1 MKVRNLFFAI
11 LASAAVLVGCEEK
24 GGDFGAPSIKI
35 EPAELTFEQ
44 VGQTNTVSVTSSRDW
59 KVVETTIPEGWN
71 VVPMS
76 GQASSSAVQVS
87 VFAPENKG
95 TDISAKIKFTAG
107 VVEGVLAV
115 NQAGTAGNPEDM
127 IVYFNNFD
135 KEEAT
140 QSYGDNFTYWPYLD
154 QFAGWQN
161 QTGSGAANV
170 AYEYNGASTR
180 ANSKPK
186 DGSGLSAMN
195 NIMVSKKAGSF
206 FRVKEIALPDGV
218 SDYTLSFGIQ
228 KYSGA
233 NISNEFTKAY
243 ISKDGSKWVE
253 LKWTPSDLPNEN
265 YWKLASHTFTLPEGT
280 SKLYIHFTNE
290 DSANDFRIE
299 DLKLS
304 KSIEAGE
311 KVDFSNGVDL
321 GGGSGSGEV
330 VGTPQ
335 GTGTLE
341 DPFNAAA
348 AHEKIKTLGADVNSE
363 EVYVKGKIAKITEV
377 NIQYGNA
384 GYSISDDGN
393 LTGALD
399 IYRGNY
405 FNGDKFTSEGQI
417 NEGDEVVV
425 CGKLVNF
432 KGNTPQ
438 MAQGSKIISINGKG
452 QDEIKTFYVSPSDI
466 DIAADETSYTIKVS
480 GNVNWTAVVT
490 EAENGFVNI
499 SSGTSGNGEGNIVLT
514 IIPNSS
520 TEKSRKAKIKVST
533 TESGVHQKEF
543 EVVLTQARKIA
554 GGAGSE
560 VYTLDA
566 TVVKGS
572 DNGYATSE
580 DIEVDG
586 IIWNV
591 TGNATMLPWR
601 IGGKNLTNQD
611 REVYSKTPYAK
622 ELTKIV
628 LTLGTKT
635 LDLNSCKLVYSTSA
649 DFTGAKEIPFDYKQ
663 GEIELMAA
671 DGNFPANAYYKFVF
685 NVSAGSKNQY
695 VQFSKVVF
703 WAN

>member
-1 MKVRNLFFAI
+1 MKIRNLFLSV
-11 LASAAVLVGCEEK
+11 LATAAVLVGCEEK

-35 EPAELTFEQ
+35 KPAELTFEQ

-71 VVPMS
+71 VTPMS

-87 VFAPENKG
+87 VVAPENNG

-107 VVEGVLAV
+107 VVEGVLTV
-115 NQAGTAGNPEDM
+115 NQAGTAGDPEDM
-127 IVYFNNFD
+127 IVYFNDFD
-135 KEEAT
+135 KELAT
-140 QSYGDNFTYWPYLD
+140 KTYGESGTYWPYLD
-154 QFAGWQN
+154 QFEGWKN
-161 QTGSGAANV
+161 EKGSGADGV
-170 AYEYNGASTR
+170 TYEFKGASAR
-180 ANSKPK
+180 ANSLPK
-186 DGSGLSAMN
+186 DGSGLSAKN
-195 NIMVSKKAGSF
+195 NVMVSKNSGSY
-206 FRVKEIALPDGV
+206 FRVKEITLPEGV
-218 SDYTLSFGIQ
+218 NDYVLSFGVQ
-228 KYSGA
+228 KYDGA
-233 NISNEFTKAY
+233 NISNEYVKAY

-253 LKWTPSDLPNEN
+253 LKWTVSDLPNEN

-280 SKLYIHFTNE
+280 SKLYIHLANE
-290 DSANDFRIE
+290 DSTNDFRVE
-299 DLKLS
+299 DLKLL

-311 KVDFSNGVDL
+311 SVDFSNGVDL

-348 AHEKIKTLGADVNSE
+348 AHEKIKTLEADVNSE
-363 EVYVKGKIAKITEV
+363 EVYVKGKIAKISEV
-377 NIQYGNA
+377 NLQYGNA

-399 IYRGNY
+399 IFRGYY

-425 CGKLVNF
+425 CGKLVNY

-438 MAQGSKIISINGKG
+438 MAQGSKIISINGK
-452 QDEIKTFYVSPSDI
+452 DESEIKTFHVSPSDI
-466 DIAADETSYTIKVS
+466 DVAADETSYTIKVS
-480 GNVNWTAVVT
+480 GNVSWTATVT
-490 EAENGFVNI
+490 EAEDGFVTI
-499 SSGTSGNGEGNIVLT
+499 SEGNSGTGEGNIVLAIT
-514 IIPNSS
+514 PNSL
-520 TEKSRKAKIKVST
+520 TDRSRTAKIKVST

-554 GGAGSE
+554 GGVGSE

-566 TVVKGS
+566 MAVKGS
-572 DNGYATSE
+572 NNAYANSE
-580 DIEVDG
+580 DIEVNG
-586 IIWNV
+586 ITWNV
-591 TGNATMLPWR
+591 TGNLTMQPWR
-601 IGGKNLTNQD
+601 IGGKDLANVD
-611 REVYSKTPYAK
+611 REVYTKTSYAK

-635 LDLNSCKLVYSTSA
+635 LDLHSCKLVYSTNA
-649 DFTGAKEIPFDYKQ
+649 DFAGAEEIPFDYKQ
-663 GEIELMAA
+663 GEIELMAPN
-671 DGNFPANAYYKFVF
+671 GNFPANAYYKFVF